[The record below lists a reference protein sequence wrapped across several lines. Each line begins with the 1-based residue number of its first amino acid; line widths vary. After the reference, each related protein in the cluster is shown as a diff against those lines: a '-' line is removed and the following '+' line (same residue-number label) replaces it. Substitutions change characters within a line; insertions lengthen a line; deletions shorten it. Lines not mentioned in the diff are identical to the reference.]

1 MRPRTDA
8 PTKLAALSRRA
19 LLTHPAEH
27 ARRGAELAAAAAE
40 SVLTREEAQALVERA
55 VRMSKADGIEVQVN
69 TGYTGNVRFA
79 ANQMSTS
86 GAASNAQLAVQSSFG
101 PKHAVVTTNDLSD
114 ESMRRAVE
122 QSERMARLA
131 PDDPEAMPPLP
142 QQRYAAVEAW
152 FPRTAALTPADRA
165 RAALTALEL
174 TRRPGSDLAAAGYL
188 EAGMGSVGYGNKSG
202 LFAYQRSTRS
212 NYTLTVRS
220 NDGTGSGWAAAD
232 HPDFGQLDV
241 AGLAGRAT
249 DKARLSRNPVAIEPG
264 RYTVILEPQAVG
276 DLVQLVANY
285 ADARQTD
292 EGRSPFVKQGGGSKV
307 GQKIADERVTLF
319 SDPADPQLLAQPFD
333 GDGLPLGRQVWI
345 ENGVLKQLYYSR
357 FWAKKQGKTATGAP
371 SSLKMAG
378 GTQSVD
384 DLVKGTQ
391 RGVLVTR
398 LWYLREVDP
407 RTILY
412 TGLTRD
418 GTFLVENGRITK
430 SLRNFR
436 FNESPLF
443 MLNNLDALG
452 RAERLAGTEQGGN
465 VVMPSMRVRDFNF
478 TSLSE
483 AV

>member
-1 MRPRTDA
+1 MPRSTLDA
-8 PTKLAALSRRA
+8 LTRRA
-19 LLTHPAEH
+19 LFADPTDAL
-27 ARRGAELAAAAAE
+27 RRGLPLHEAAE
-40 SVLTREEAQALVERA
+40 QATLSREAAQAIVETA
-55 VRMSKADGIEVQVN
+55 VKLSRADGIEVSVN
-69 TGYTGNVRFA
+69 AGYQGNVRFA

-86 GAASNAQLAVQSSFG
+86 GATTDAQLAVQSSFG
-101 PKHAVVTTNDLSD
+101 PKHAVVTTNDLS
-114 ESMRRAVE
+114 EASIRRAVE

-131 PDDPEAMPPLP
+131 PDDPEAMPELP
-142 QQRYAAVEAW
+142 AQQYAPVQAW
-152 FPRTAALTPADRA
+152 FERTAALTPDDRA
-165 RAALTALEL
+165 RAAKIAL
-174 TRRPGSDLAAAGYL
+174 DLARGAGDLEAAGFL
-188 EAGMGSVGYGNKSG
+188 VTGVASNALGNKAG
-202 LFAYQRSTRS
+202 LFAHRRNTSS
-212 NYTLTVRS
+212 NYTLTVRTT
-220 NDGTGSGWAAAD
+220 DGTGSGWAAAD
-232 HPDFGQLDV
+232 HPDWAQVDARRV
-241 AGLAGRAT
+241 AERAT
-249 DKARLSRNPVAIEPG
+249 EKARLSRSPVAIEPG

-292 EGRSPFVKQGGGSKV
+292 EGRSPFVKPGGGSKV
-307 GQKIADERVTLF
+307 GQKVADERVTLY
-319 SDPADPQLLAQPFD
+319 SDPMDPQLLAQPFD

-357 FWAKKQGKTATGAP
+357 FWAKKQGKTPTGAP

-378 GTQSVD
+378 GTQSID

-418 GTFLVENGRITK
+418 GTFLVENGKITRA
-430 SLRNFR
+430 LRNFR

-443 MLNNLDALG
+443 MLNNLEALG
-452 RAERLAGTEQGGN
+452 RPERLAGTEAGGD
-465 VVMPSMRVRDFNF
+465 VVMPALRVRDFNF